1 MKTSELIKI
10 LKAHGCKFV
19 EHGGNHDKYYSPI
32 SKTSFMVW
40 RHKKEIPTGTAKEIL
55 KQAGIK

>member
-10 LKAHGCKFV
+10 LKAHGCTLV

-32 SKTSFMVW
+32 NNNTFPVW
-40 RHKKEIPTGTAKEIL
+40 RHNKEMKQGTVRGIL